1 MAATGLSPQQHA
13 GRAGTPGAPPP
24 MLKLSV
30 PAACIRLIAIDIDGT
45 LLSPEFKISE
55 TDLTTL
61 RRVHDQG
68 IEIILV
74 TGRRHTFALPIA
86 QQLGFELC
94 LISSNGAVTRSLA
107 GETFHR
113 DLLPEATCREL
124 VRVMREF
131 RGQTVLTFDSNDLH
145 LDDRHLDDRRG
156 KDLRGGDDHGDRHG
170 DAPGTIVLE
179 RLDHLEGSIQ
189 RWLEKNMQYIKF
201 VVPLEDALTCD
212 PVQAMFCGPVA
223 HMQRVLQVLGSC
235 GLPITVLRTEY
246 PGRDLSIV
254 DVLNAGCSKG
264 HALERWANYRGI
276 NREQVMAVGDNYN
289 DIEMLAFAGHPFIMG
304 NASEEL
310 RARGWTLTRSNAESG
325 VAAAIEH
332 MLYGKALDPVVVDQ
346 IRTPAIVTSL

>member
-1 MAATGLSPQQHA
+1 
-13 GRAGTPGAPPP
+13 
-24 MLKLSV
+24 MLELSV

-61 RRVHDQG
+61 RRVHDQR

-86 QQLGFELC
+86 QQLGFDLW

-131 RGQTVLTFDSNDLH
+131 RGQTVLTFDGNDLH
-145 LDDRHLDDRRG
+145 GDHLQGDDR
-156 KDLRGGDDHGDRHG
+156 G

-179 RLDHLEGSIQ
+179 RLDLLEGSIQ

-289 DIEMLAFAGHPFIMG
+289 DIEMLAFSGHPFIMG

-332 MLYGKALDPVVVDQ
+332 MLYGKALDQVVVDQ

>member
-1 MAATGLSPQQHA
+1 
-13 GRAGTPGAPPP
+13 
-24 MLKLSV
+24 MLKSSV
-30 PAACIRLIAIDIDGT
+30 PADSIRLIAIDIDGT
-45 LLSPEFKISE
+45 LLNPEFHISG
-55 TDLTTL
+55 TDLDTL
-61 RRVHDQG
+61 RRVHAQG

-86 QQLGFELC
+86 QQLGFDLW

-113 DLLPEATCREL
+113 DLLPEPTCREL
-124 VRVMREF
+124 LGMMQEF
-131 RGQTVLTFDSNDLH
+131 RGQTVLTFD
-145 LDDRHLDDRRG
+145 
-156 KDLRGGDDHGDRHG
+156 GDGEG
-170 DAPGTIVLE
+170 SIAIE
-179 RLDHLEGSIQ
+179 RLDQLEASIQ
-189 RWLEKNMQYIKF
+189 RWLEKNKQYMQF
-201 VVPLEDALTCD
+201 VVPLENALTVD

-223 HMQRVLQVLGSC
+223 KMQRVLQMLGRC

-264 HALERWANYRGI
+264 HALERWANYRQI
-276 NREQVMAVGDNYN
+276 TREQVMAVGDNYN

-310 RARGWTLTRSNAESG
+310 RGRGWKLTRSNAESG

-332 MLYGKALDPVVVDQ
+332 LLHGKPLE
-346 IRTPAIVTSL
+346 PAVSQVSGPEVGISL